1 MCELIIG
8 NSSTRSN
15 NSSTSTSD
23 KTCNDAKVIGGA
35 SAASTLTTIITIVGV
50 ILEVARRKDRLPYF
64 KRHLSI

>member
-23 KTCNDAKVIGGA
+23 KTCNGAKVTGGA
-35 SAASTLTTIITIVGV
+35 SAASILTTIITIVGV
-50 ILEVARRKDRLPYF
+50 IFEVARRKDRLPYF
-64 KRHLSI
+64 KWHSSI